1 LFTITLVKKRLPH
14 PLTFVSALLY
24 VAAFPPHEFAFLGW
38 VALVPWLVHIGSLEG
53 PRKARE
59 AALQGLWLGSLVTLG
74 GFFWVAYVIQQ
85 FGGLP
90 WTVAILMLLLFSLI
104 GQPQWLVFGPIARST
119 FRSALREGRI
129 RALISLTWLA
139 LAYTA
144 LDWAVPKLFR
154 DTFGHHM
161 AAHENLRMN
170 ARWAGA
176 YGLTFLAAFTNFAL
190 SQLVLLLRER
200 REPSAWPA
208 VSRAV
213 PTLAT
218 AGVLVAGFWFYG
230 NSTRKW
236 VIEKIDQAE
245 SIQLAVIQANI
256 GDLEKVLARQGVRSA
271 RQQVLETF
279 ISMSDEALNAT
290 SPRPAAIVWPE
301 TAFPSSFR
309 KPRTADELELDQTVE
324 TFAKTRRIPL
334 FFGGYDEDL
343 GFPRKDYNSFF
354 FLGKNAGPDDLQ
366 VYHKTRLL
374 LFGEELPFSD
384 VFPALRRWFPQVG
397 NFGRGRGP
405 EPYTLPT
412 TPAVRAAPAIC
423 YDVLFADDFAKAKR
437 EGSQMILNVTNDS
450 WFGPYAEPQ
459 LHLGLSTF
467 RSIETGIPMLRAT
480 NTGISAV
487 IDAAGRI
494 LQRTEIGVP
503 VVLPARVPLA
513 SLPSSPVERWGDF
526 FPRGAATLALIG
538 VAATVATKRRPS
550 RSSKAAPPRETA
562 D

>member
-1 LFTITLVKKRLPH
+1 VRKRLPH

-24 VAAFPPHEFAFLGW
+24 VAAFPPHEWAFLGW
-38 VALVPWLVHIGSLEG
+38 VALVPWLVHLGSIEG
-53 PRKARE
+53 PRRSRE
-59 AALQGLWLGSLVTLG
+59 AALQGLWLGILVTLG
-74 GFFWVAYVIQQ
+74 GFFWIAYVIQQ

-90 WTVAILMLLLFSLI
+90 WAVAILMLLLFSLI
-104 GQPQWLVFGPIARST
+104 GQPQWMIFGPIARGT
-119 FRSALREGRI
+119 LGSALREDRG
-129 RALISLTWLA
+129 RALVLLIWLA

-176 YGLTFLAAFTNFAL
+176 YGLTFLAAFTNLAL
-190 SQLVLLLRER
+190 ARLVLLLRER

-208 VSRAV
+208 ISRAGPALV
-213 PTLAT
+213 T
-218 AGVLVAGFWFYG
+218 AGVLVAGFWAYG
-230 NSTRKW
+230 STTRKW
-236 VIEKIDQAE
+236 VVRAVDSAE

-256 GDLEKVLARQGVRSA
+256 GDLEKFAARKGVRRA
-271 RQQVLETF
+271 RQQVMETF
-279 ISMSDEALNAT
+279 ISMSDEALNST

-309 KPRTADELELDQTVE
+309 KPRIADELELDQAVE
-324 TFAKTRRIPL
+324 SFAKTRQIPM
-334 FFGGYDEDL
+334 FFGGYDEDS

-354 FLGKNAGPDDLQ
+354 FLGKDAGPDDLQ

-423 YDVLFADDFAKAKR
+423 YEVLFADDIAKAKR
-437 EGSQMILNVTNDS
+437 EGSQMILNITNDS

-487 IDAAGRI
+487 VDAAGRI

-503 VVLPARVPLA
+503 VVLPARIPLA
-513 SLPSSPVERWGDF
+513 TLPPSPVERWGDF
-526 FPRGAATLALIG
+526 FPKVAAILALIG
-538 VAATVATKRRPS
+538 AAAAVATRRNPT
-550 RSSKAAPPRETA
+550 RKTA
-562 D
+562 G